1 MLASRR
7 AHKMVFDYID
17 GGADDEVTL
26 RENSSAFDK
35 HRFRH
40 RVLRDVS
47 QIDTKASLLGMPMR
61 TPIVCSP
68 TAGNR
73 LFHSQGEIAV
83 AKAAGSAGIVC
94 GLSTLGS
101 TSIED
106 FAATTDGPKWF
117 QCYVWKDRGLTRAM
131 LERAR
136 AAGFDALVLTVDM
149 PIHGHRRRDHRNGFS
164 IPPKI
169 GARQIVEAIKR
180 PRWTMDYLFS
190 PTIRYANLDTE
201 TPATSLADFVNAQLD
216 PKFDWDDAKALIAD
230 WGGPSVIK
238 GIVHPED
245 AIKAVAIGARAISVS
260 NHGGRQLDGDIAAI
274 DALPA
279 IVSAIGHQAD
289 IILDGGVRSGSDILK
304 AIAQGAD
311 AVSVGRAY
319 LYGLAA
325 GGEAGVGIALRILED
340 ELRRAMALCG
350 IRELSQAS
358 LVVV

>member
-1 MLASRR
+1 MARRR

-26 RENSSAFDK
+26 RENGSAFDK

-47 QIDTKASLLGMPMR
+47 RIDTQASLLGKPMR

-73 LFHSQGEIAV
+73 LFHAQGEIAV
-83 AKAAGSAGIVC
+83 AKAAGAAEIAC

-106 FAATTDGPKWF
+106 FAAATNGPKWF

-149 PIHGHRRRDHRNGFS
+149 PIHGHRRRDHQNGFS
-164 IPPKI
+164 IPPTI
-169 GARQIVEAIKR
+169 GARQIVEALKR

-190 PTIRYANLDTE
+190 PTIRYANLDND

-216 PKFDWDDAKALIAD
+216 PTFDWADAETLFAD
-230 WGGPSVIK
+230 WGGPAIVK

-245 AIKAVAIGARAISVS
+245 ALKAVAIGARAISVS
-260 NHGGRQLDGDIAAI
+260 NHGGRQLDGDIPAI

-279 IVSAIGHQAD
+279 IVTAIDQRAD
-289 IILDGGVRSGSDILK
+289 IILDGGVRSGSDVLK
-304 AIAQGAD
+304 AIALGAN
-311 AVSVGRAY
+311 AVSIGRAY

-325 GGEAGVGIALRILED
+325 GGQAGVRMSLHILED
-340 ELRRAMALCG
+340 ELRRAMALAG
-350 IRELSQAS
+350 IRELSKAS
-358 LVVV
+358 SSLA